1 MAWAYL
7 GGAILVEV
15 TGTLSLRSTDGFTR
29 PLPSVIVLVAYAA
42 AFVLLSRAL
51 RLGMPLTV
59 AYAVWSAVGIALVA
73 LVSWLARDEPLTA
86 VQVLGLALVT
96 VGVVTLE
103 AGTSGR

>member
-73 LVSWLARDEPLTA
+73 LVSWLALDERLTA
-86 VQVLGLALVT
+86 IQIAGLLLIAA
-96 VGVVTLE
+96 GVAALE
-103 AGTSGR
+103 AGTSV

>member
-1 MAWAYL
+1 MAWAFL

-15 TGTLSLRSTDGFTR
+15 TGTLSLRATDGFTR
-29 PLPSVIVLVAYAA
+29 PLPSLVVLVAYAA

-73 LVSWLARDEPLTA
+73 VVGWVGRGESLTWVQLAGLLLVAA
-86 VQVLGLALVT
+86 
-96 VGVVTLE
+96 GVAALE
-103 AGTSGR
+103 AGTS

>member
-1 MAWAYL
+1 VAWAFL

-15 TGTLSLRSTDGFTR
+15 TGTLSLRATDGFTR
-29 PLPSVIVLVAYAA
+29 PLPSLVVLVAYAA

-73 LVSWLARDEPLTA
+73 VVGWVGRGESLTWVQLAGLLLVAA
-86 VQVLGLALVT
+86 
-96 VGVVTLE
+96 GVAALE
-103 AGTSGR
+103 AGTS